1 MLIFLLY
8 IWNFFFVD
16 NAKFESLIKKQ
27 TKQSSQM
34 VKLVKLL
41 VKLLAVKKKVK
52 KWNTKKY
59 LFGIKLK
66 SVFEVC
72 FNFIQFFLF
81 IFFLQFSLEVKKK
94 PIMFNNSEI
103 A

>member
-16 NAKFESLIKKQ
+16 NTKFESLIKKQ

-41 VKLLAVKKKVK
+41 VKLLAVKKKLRMEYK
-52 KWNTKKY
+52 KIPLWHQ
-59 LFGIKLK
+59 
-66 SVFEVC
+66 VEEC
-72 FNFIQFFLF
+72 F
-81 IFFLQFSLEVKKK
+81 
-94 PIMFNNSEI
+94 
-103 A
+103 